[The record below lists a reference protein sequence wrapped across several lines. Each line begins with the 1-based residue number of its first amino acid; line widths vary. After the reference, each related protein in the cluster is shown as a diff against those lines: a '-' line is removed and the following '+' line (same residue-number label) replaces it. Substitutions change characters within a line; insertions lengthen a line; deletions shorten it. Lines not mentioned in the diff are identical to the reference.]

1 MEVLKELE
9 QKLNIKPLNF
19 NRWKGEI
26 TSPPDAKVEEVPY
39 GCVVH
44 ESYEDFEESKE
55 PIVQKTSSKERYV
68 TKSMLVDVANNW
80 GVDVAKVENLYEQA
94 EHYYKTSHDEETVRL
109 CDSILDGLYYN
120 NLTRKEVNELIQELI
135 KR

>member
-1 MEVLKELE
+1 MEVLQELE

-26 TSPPDAKVEEVPY
+26 TSPPDAEVEE
-39 GCVVH
+39 
-44 ESYEDFEESKE
+44 EYEEYEE
-55 PIVQKTSSKERYV
+55 PIVETCSKERHF
-68 TKSMLVDVANNW
+68 TRSMLVDVANHW
-80 GVDVAKVENLYEQA
+80 GVDVDKVENLYEQA

-120 NLTRKEVNELIQELI
+120 NLTRQEVNGLIQELI